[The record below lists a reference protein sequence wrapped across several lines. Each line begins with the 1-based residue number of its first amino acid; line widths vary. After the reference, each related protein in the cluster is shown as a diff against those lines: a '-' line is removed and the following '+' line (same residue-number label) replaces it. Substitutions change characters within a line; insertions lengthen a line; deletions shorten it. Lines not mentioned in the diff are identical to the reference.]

1 MKFNIKLPLLF
12 FVIYA
17 STSASLA
24 QQLNFNENTFFFP
37 HPFQLG
43 QINSSL
49 GLSTAKLP
57 EDAVETDDIFRG
69 PLFSYRMK
77 YGLPENFLAEGGVE
91 TNIVTYHFSL
101 GPKWN
106 YEFGRVGLSIGTDI
120 AFYIGQLKHF
130 GFDTEFNGWA
140 LYPNLSVGYR
150 FDKFAISLKSEIVL
164 NLAQKS
170 TQGDLEVT
178 HDVETFNGFTVGL
191 YLEQPLWKDN
201 FVVIGIKS
209 NFVKFYYPMWA
220 AFTTFDRTFYIPEA
234 TFTFI
239 L

>member
-1 MKFNIKLPLLF
+1 
-12 FVIYA
+12 
-17 STSASLA
+17 
-24 QQLNFNENTFFFP
+24 
-37 HPFQLG
+37 
-43 QINSSL
+43 
-49 GLSTAKLP
+49 
-57 EDAVETDDIFRG
+57 
-69 PLFSYRMK
+69 MK

-130 GFDTEFNGWA
+130 GFDTDFNGWT
-140 LYPNLSVGYR
+140 LYPNLSAGYR

-201 FVVIGIKS
+201 FIVIGIKS